1 MTTSSGES
9 GFTPN
14 GFSALV
20 APLSLLVSP
29 PPLAQADRSEPP
41 PVAATEARMA
51 RCRNSRREYWFGVLM
66 DLPLLCADSGG
77 SGGAP
82 DTSGVPR
89 FQDAVVVVAAGN
101 VGRQVD
107 GGHIASPGQPLDAL
121 ADDQ

>member
-20 APLSLLVSP
+20 SPLSLLVSP

-41 PVAATEARMA
+41 PVATTEARMA

-66 DLPLLCADSGG
+66 GLPLLCADTRGG
-77 SGGAP
+77 
-82 DTSGVPR
+82 
-89 FQDAVVVVAAGN
+89 QAVRRMRPAY
-101 VGRQVD
+101 R
-107 GGHIASPGQPLDAL
+107 ASRMLLWSSPPGTL
-121 ADDQ
+121 ADR